1 MLDSAL
7 KSVLSFLADLRA
19 LQTDNMT
26 NRDLIPMPP
35 NRRTYHIWSYC
46 VYWCISGLCI
56 SAYTLGSSLLAYG
69 LNCKQ
74 ALGAIAIGA
83 ICVAPLVVAC
93 GWMGAQHRIGFTVA
107 SRFTWG
113 VRGFYFPV
121 IIRTFTTIFWDGLQG
136 TVKCFPA
143 RRWIVLTFHTDY
155 SILGRSERRMLPWRH
170 VFELP
175 QHGHHLGRRCTSL
188 ERFGRHAVSVHSNT

>member
-1 MLDSAL
+1 
-7 KSVLSFLADLRA
+7 
-19 LQTDNMT
+19 MT

-35 NRRTYHIWSYC
+35 DRRTYHIWSYC

-136 TVKCFPA
+136 KFFGLQAKRLPLTDLVVPSNSLLGWPKCS
-143 RRWIVLTFHTDY
+143 V
-155 SILGRSERRMLPWRH
+155 LPWSD
-170 VFELP
+170 VFKLP
-175 QHGHHLGRRCTSL
+175 
-188 ERFGRHAVSVHSNT
+188 

>member
-1 MLDSAL
+1 
-7 KSVLSFLADLRA
+7 
-19 LQTDNMT
+19 MT

-35 NRRTYHIWSYC
+35 DRRTYHIWSYC

-56 SAYTLGSSLLAYG
+56 SAYTLGSSLLGYG

-74 ALGAIAIGA
+74 ALGAITAGA
-83 ICVAPLVVAC
+83 VCVAPLVVAC

-121 IIRTFTTIFWDGLQG
+121 IIRTFTTIFWDGLQAYWG
-136 TVKCFPA
+136 GQSVACCLGAMSLSFHNLDTTLA
-143 RRWIVLTFHTDY
+143 AGVLRLKDL
-155 SILGRSERRMLPWRH
+155 IGML
-170 VFELP
+170 
-175 QHGHHLGRRCTSL
+175 
-188 ERFGRHAVSVHSNT
+188 